1 MAAPVPFGG
10 MIQIP
15 QKRKAP
21 KRQGPGEEPAHGRIN
36 EWVVLPAAE
45 RERRLWKEGC
55 TSGVEAAGG
64 AKPMWQE

>member
-1 MAAPVPFGG
+1 

-45 RERRLWKEGC
+45 SERRLWKEGC
-55 TSGVEAAGG
+55 TSGVKAAGG